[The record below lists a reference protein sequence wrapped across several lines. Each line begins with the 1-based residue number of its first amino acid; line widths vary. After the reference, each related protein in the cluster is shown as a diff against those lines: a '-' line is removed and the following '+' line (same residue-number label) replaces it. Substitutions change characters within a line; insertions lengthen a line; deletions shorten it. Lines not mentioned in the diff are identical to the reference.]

1 MHGCDLLIYL
11 LFLLLLALRVRLRR
25 VLSAKVAAKQS
36 SYQSAQNTLSN
47 LGSVTCFFAAT
58 VCYRYNVTFLMK
70 VVERRLFLHPI
81 TFQLRPCSTKRAIG

>member
-1 MHGCDLLIYL
+1 
-11 LFLLLLALRVRLRR
+11 
-25 VLSAKVAAKQS
+25 
-36 SYQSAQNTLSN
+36 